1 MSVKVIQKVS
11 LAVLKD
17 GKMLMARSAKHQA
30 VFFTPGGKIEN
41 GETERQALER
51 EILEECGVGV
61 IEKSI
66 KFLKTFEA
74 PAFGKKNTF
83 VRIQLYSGEL
93 DGQPQASSEIAE
105 LKYFDSSIEPSYLT
119 ITGKLI
125 FKWLKENNYI
135 I

>member
-66 KFLKTFEA
+66 KFLK
-74 PAFGKKNTF
+74 NC
-83 VRIQLYSGEL
+83 QS
-93 DGQPQASSEIAE
+93 
-105 LKYFDSSIEPSYLT
+105 
-119 ITGKLI
+119 
-125 FKWLKENNYI
+125 N
-135 I
+135 

>member
-30 VFFTPGGKIEN
+30 VFFTLGGKIGN

-51 EILEECGVGV
+51 EILEGCGVGG

-83 VRIQLYSGEL
+83 VKIQKKKKKEQTPPKKCKKIPSQTKTPSPTPQGENIKKNPPTL
-93 DGQPQASSEIAE
+93 PPYAAR
-105 LKYFDSSIEPSYLT
+105 K
-119 ITGKLI
+119 
-125 FKWLKENNYI
+125 
-135 I
+135 